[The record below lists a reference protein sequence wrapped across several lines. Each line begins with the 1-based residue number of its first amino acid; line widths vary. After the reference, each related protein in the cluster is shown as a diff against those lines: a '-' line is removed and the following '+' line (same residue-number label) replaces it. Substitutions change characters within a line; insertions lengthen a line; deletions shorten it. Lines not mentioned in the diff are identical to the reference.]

1 MEDNLKEIK
10 EEIEKM
16 DMDTLKKSLAELEQL
31 IKKIDELQIKGEG
44 TNE

>member
-1 MEDNLKEIK
+1 MEENLKEIK

-31 IKKIDELQIKGEG
+31 IKKIDELQIERENI
-44 TNE
+44 NE

>member
-16 DMDTLKKSLAELEQL
+16 DIEMLKKSLNQLESL
-31 IKKIDELQIKGEG
+31 IKKIKELKIVEG
-44 TNE
+44 NTNE

>member
-16 DMDTLKKSLAELEQL
+16 DVETLKKSLNQLEGL
-31 IKKIDELQIKGEG
+31 IKKIEELKIEG
-44 TNE
+44 KTNE

>member
-1 MEDNLKEIK
+1 MDDNLKDIK

-16 DMDTLKKSLAELEQL
+16 DIDTLKKSLDEIEKL

>member
-16 DMDTLKKSLAELEQL
+16 DVETLKKSLNQLEGL
-31 IKKIDELQIKGEG
+31 IKKIEELKIGGKDK
-44 TNE
+44 